1 MNVTV
6 YAALRALSRELP
18 TMPCPLVHPRPIAV
32 PTPTSAPAHAARAP
46 LHHRRRHA
54 RVQRAEFARAR
65 PRGEQTTDEGDAP
78 RRAIAPHEPLERAAH
93 AEHAPGER
101 ELADRRPGRAGRRRP
116 ARDGARTRARARDIA
131 RDSDDDALESKPIR
145 TAKRDARATRE
156 ARDADVEDAV
166 DRRRRV
172 ERVDRRRRRER
183 DDGETGREETGIATT
198 GRRLRAHGVGG
209 RFARA
214 RGRADEEVRARGE
227 NASDARRRTRRGA
240 AAGRRGGREGDDRRP
255 TTTTTTT
262 TDQVARTA
270 RDDRYDAYLP
280 KTETTAQ
287 VEERI
292 SKLRGTDAFA
302 AMLTNSETVLEEL
315 IEKAAAVKSE
325 RNRATVAT
333 LNAEV
338 RRGKNYLRGEL
349 PKLRK
354 VARAKSAGT
363 TEEDVRAM
371 LEIVD
376 NLEDRVEAVADG
388 VTRGLPPQKKKP
400 AGGFGGTST
409 VVNISS
415 GADPG
420 SSANPFLNMEQSEAS
435 EAFRQEFEARKAKQD
450 KGLDVIS
457 RGLGV
462 LKDIGGE
469 MQEEMR
475 RQQPITDAIEDKLD
489 SVNADMR
496 TANSRLKEAVTK
508 IRSTRKFCMDAILI
522 LVILGVSLTIYKTV
536 A

>member
-1 MNVTV
+1 MN
-6 YAALRALSRELP
+6 
-18 TMPCPLVHPRPIAV
+18 
-32 PTPTSAPAHAARAP
+32 
-46 LHHRRRHA
+46 
-54 RVQRAEFARAR
+54 
-65 PRGEQTTDEGDAP
+65 G
-78 RRAIAPHEPLERAAH
+78 
-93 AEHAPGER
+93 
-101 ELADRRPGRAGRRRP
+101 
-116 ARDGARTRARARDIA
+116 
-131 RDSDDDALESKPIR
+131 
-145 TAKRDARATRE
+145 
-156 ARDADVEDAV
+156 
-166 DRRRRV
+166 
-172 ERVDRRRRRER
+172 
-183 DDGETGREETGIATT
+183 
-198 GRRLRAHGVGG
+198 
-209 RFARA
+209 
-214 RGRADEEVRARGE
+214 
-227 NASDARRRTRRGA
+227 
-240 AAGRRGGREGDDRRP
+240 
-255 TTTTTTT
+255 
-262 TDQVARTA
+262 
-270 RDDRYDAYLP
+270 DRYDAYLP

-354 VARAKSAGT
+354 VARVKSAGT
-363 TEEDVRAM
+363 TEDDVRAM

-415 GADPG
+415 DADPG

-522 LVILGVSLTIYKTV
+522 LIVLGVSLTIYKTV
-536 A
+536 V

>member
-1 MNVTV
+1 M
-6 YAALRALSRELP
+6 
-18 TMPCPLVHPRPIAV
+18 
-32 PTPTSAPAHAARAP
+32 
-46 LHHRRRHA
+46 
-54 RVQRAEFARAR
+54 RAE
-65 PRGEQTTDEGDAP
+65 
-78 RRAIAPHEPLERAAH
+78 
-93 AEHAPGER
+93 
-101 ELADRRPGRAGRRRP
+101 
-116 ARDGARTRARARDIA
+116 
-131 RDSDDDALESKPIR
+131 
-145 TAKRDARATRE
+145 
-156 ARDADVEDAV
+156 
-166 DRRRRV
+166 
-172 ERVDRRRRRER
+172 
-183 DDGETGREETGIATT
+183 
-198 GRRLRAHGVGG
+198 
-209 RFARA
+209 
-214 RGRADEEVRARGE
+214 GE

-255 TTTTTTT
+255 TTTTTT

-388 VTRGLPPQKKKP
+388 VTRGLPPQKKK
-400 AGGFGGTST
+400 AGGGIRGD
-409 VVNISS
+409 VDRGEHLERRRS
-415 GADPG
+415 GIECESVLEHGA
-420 SSANPFLNMEQSEAS
+420 E
-435 EAFRQEFEARKAKQD
+435 
-450 KGLDVIS
+450 
-457 RGLGV
+457 RG
-462 LKDIGGE
+462 E
-469 MQEEMR
+469 R
-475 RQQPITDAIEDKLD
+475 
-489 SVNADMR
+489 SV
-496 TANSRLKEAVTK
+496 
-508 IRSTRKFCMDAILI
+508 
-522 LVILGVSLTIYKTV
+522 
-536 A
+536 